1 VDSTIDPEQIP
12 KPYRIM
18 MMGAPLDQFFLLTE
32 QEKERDFLPG
42 FKRMLANWEKL
53 GAEVV
58 ASITDDLLSVGA
70 PRSLDYVWFLLFDVQ
85 SLDTVAAM
93 INEVRHVEDGIRLDR
108 FIRWEARI
116 GRPFYAREEKWVTQP
131 G

>member
-1 VDSTIDPEQIP
+1 MDVETIP

-18 MMGAPLDQFFLLTE
+18 MMGAPLDQLFLLSDE
-32 QEKERDFLPG
+32 EKARDFLPG

-58 ASITDDLLSVGA
+58 GSITDDLLSVGA
-70 PRSLDYVWFLLFDVQ
+70 PRTLDYVWFLLFDVQ

-93 INEVRHVEDGIRLDR
+93 INEVRRVEDGIRLDR

-116 GRPFYAREEKWVTQP
+116 GRPFYAREEKWAAQSSP
-131 G
+131 E